1 MKRVALPIFLC
12 IIFTISSLPI
22 PNSSAE
28 SVDVCC
34 DSTPVELFLIGPSGS
49 GELSPFTTDLLDDPE
64 SQTITNSIAQQTE
77 IASWEINPSW
87 AGSYPSSTWE
97 FQISYELENAG
108 GAQINATVTVEIG
121 GDEYT
126 GSTDQSNSFLTTG
139 SGTLSIDVEVD
150 SGSVP
155 SASKVK
161 VTLSAQTIVF
171 TVPGSD
177 AVLEFFWGSNDH
189 ESSITAD
196 IPIVDL
202 IVDEPVTEGMDV
214 YVSVTVASP
223 FGQKTAAHAN
233 SLGIRVNSQDV
244 AADPIQTSNGDFVRL
259 TWTWTATTEG
269 EQIISIEAF
278 IQIQSSTP
286 IRSGITEFTIYP
298 VENGG
303 GGSGGFY
310 PDEEPLRSD
319 GVGSHLAVNLEM
331 SLDTE
336 DDYLVMRREIS
347 LGMDQ
352 EIAYWI
358 RWGLDNIGTDDSSLS
373 TAISMFSEGMVS
385 DDDRRNRK
393 IDGVEVNEFQNQLAS
408 GLATTYM
415 YEGLDI
421 ELEELLGTD
430 FSELESARFSIDL
443 QGETRVIPH
452 PILLKISTVQ
462 IMKDNSKANLLR
474 DFVRFNPQ
482 MPTFKSYDLNIEIQ
496 TSMFTSLTAA
506 NLKGEDNLDLTQRRT
521 PFGETITLTATDI
534 SPRATFVIEAFPS
547 TNPLNAPISLTI
559 VTIGVI
565 LAGLFFSLKLTKTK
579 KRTVVWVEMSLVPV
593 ILVALYLAYEPFIIG
608 VLSTITAMI
617 WVITA
622 VASPKS
628 KQKIAQIEQQTYPS
642 IDCPACD
649 TPNMIM
655 SQERPYR
662 MPCSGCSRVLKI
674 VE

>member
-1 MKRVALPIFLC
+1 M
-12 IIFTISSLPI
+12 FTISSLPI

-28 SVDVCC
+28 SVDICC

-244 AADPIQTSNGDFVRL
+244 ASDPIQTSNGDFVRL

-608 VLSTITAMI
+608 VLSTVTAMI

>member
-1 MKRVALPIFLC
+1 M
-12 IIFTISSLPI
+12 FTISSLPI

-608 VLSTITAMI
+608 VLSTVTAMI

>member
-1 MKRVALPIFLC
+1 M
-12 IIFTISSLPI
+12 FTISSLPI

-244 AADPIQTSNGDFVRL
+244 ASDPIQTSNGDFVRL

-303 GGSGGFY
+303 GGTGGFY

-608 VLSTITAMI
+608 VLSTVTAMI

>member
-1 MKRVALPIFLC
+1 M
-12 IIFTISSLPI
+12 FTISSLPI

-244 AADPIQTSNGDFVRL
+244 ASDPIQTSNGDFVRL

-608 VLSTITAMI
+608 VLSTVTAMI